1 MDQLL
6 QFHYLQLIHRDDLR
20 LQAQHLYHHFLGQIL
35 HHLILLFQ
43 LLAEQ
48 VRFSDLVQQ
57 LIFSLQDLLKTDYL
71 LASDWNTFNGK
82 ENAIA
87 AGTTAQ
93 YWRGDKTWQTLNSTV
108 VPEGTNLYWTP
119 VRFDTAFAGKTT
131 TNLTEGIN
139 LYYTDA
145 RFDARLATKTTDDIA
160 EGTTN
165 LYFNNARARAAL
177 SAITPISYNNVTG
190 EISCPTCATTSSSG
204 SIIQGTGMTLS
215 GTLANRLVGLG
226 DITVGLNNTG
236 VTAGTYGSAT
246 GIPLITVDAQGRL
259 TSASTVSTNTIAVGG
274 DVSGNLGNIQL
285 NNDVVGS
292 AELASSGVTAGVY
305 GGTSS
310 IPQFT
315 VDQDGRLTL
324 ASSTSLSSLSGSN
337 LSSPNAAITIIGGTG
352 AVLGTGATINIQ
364 NATTSQNGLLTSTD
378 WNAFNSKENAI
389 VAGTT
394 AQYWRGDK
402 TWQALTTTV
411 VPEGTS
417 LYWTPARFDAAL
429 ASKTTDDLA
438 EGVSNLYFTNVRA
451 RAALSGISPI
461 AYNNTTGE
469 ISCPTCATTSASGN
483 IIQGTGLAL
492 SGGLTNRLVGL
503 GDITVGLNNTGVTAG
518 SYGSVSTI
526 PVLTVDAQGRITAA
540 GSVSAGNLAVG
551 GDVSGTLSNIQLN
564 NDVIG
569 SAELASSGVT
579 AGVYGGTSSIPQF
592 TVDQDGRLTLASST
606 PISSLSGSNLTSPNA
621 AITVTGGT
629 GAVLGSG
636 ATIDI
641 QSAGSTQNGLLTS
654 TDWNTFN
661 GKENVLTF
669 TGGISRTGNTVTDL
683 FTANTGIARTANN
696 FALTNTG
703 VAAGSYGSLTAI
715 PTFTVDAQGR
725 LTAAGSVAITTG
737 VSSIGTLDGT
747 TKSANGAAISGTNL
761 FMQTADASFPGLVST
776 GTQTFAGAKTF
787 AGAATFNAN
796 TTFATMTPGS
806 VLFAGAGGLLSQSN
820 AQYFWDNTNSRLGIG
835 TNTPGTK
842 LHVNSGLATNTSY

>member
-1 MDQLL
+1 LYTGHRFD
-6 QFHYLQLIHRDDLR
+6 LI
-20 LQAQHLYHHFLGQIL
+20 QHLL
-35 HHLILLFQ
+35 
-43 LLAEQ
+43 
-48 VRFSDLVQQ
+48 
-57 LIFSLQDLLKTDYL
+57 
-71 LASDWNTFNGK
+71 
-82 ENAIA
+82 
-87 AGTTAQ
+87 
-93 YWRGDKTWQTLNSTV
+93 
-108 VPEGTNLYWTP
+108 
-119 VRFDTAFAGKTT
+119 GKTT

-177 SAITPISYNNVTG
+177 SAITPISYNNATG

-417 LYWTPARFDAAL
+417 LLLD
-429 ASKTTDDLA
+429 
-438 EGVSNLYFTNVRA
+438 
-451 RAALSGISPI
+451 
-461 AYNNTTGE
+461 TG
-469 ISCPTCATTSASGN
+469 SFRCSACK
-483 IIQGTGLAL
+483 QD
-492 SGGLTNRLVGL
+492 NR
-503 GDITVGLNNTGVTAG
+503 
-518 SYGSVSTI
+518 
-526 PVLTVDAQGRITAA
+526 
-540 GSVSAGNLAVG
+540 
-551 GDVSGTLSNIQLN
+551 
-564 NDVIG
+564 
-569 SAELASSGVT
+569 
-579 AGVYGGTSSIPQF
+579 
-592 TVDQDGRLTLASST
+592 
-606 PISSLSGSNLTSPNA
+606 
-621 AITVTGGT
+621 
-629 GAVLGSG
+629 
-636 ATIDI
+636 
-641 QSAGSTQNGLLTS
+641 
-654 TDWNTFN
+654 
-661 GKENVLTF
+661 
-669 TGGISRTGNTVTDL
+669 
-683 FTANTGIARTANN
+683 
-696 FALTNTG
+696 
-703 VAAGSYGSLTAI
+703 
-715 PTFTVDAQGR
+715 
-725 LTAAGSVAITTG
+725 
-737 VSSIGTLDGT
+737 
-747 TKSANGAAISGTNL
+747 
-761 FMQTADASFPGLVST
+761 
-776 GTQTFAGAKTF
+776 
-787 AGAATFNAN
+787 
-796 TTFATMTPGS
+796 
-806 VLFAGAGGLLSQSN
+806 
-820 AQYFWDNTNSRLGIG
+820 
-835 TNTPGTK
+835 
-842 LHVNSGLATNTSY
+842 